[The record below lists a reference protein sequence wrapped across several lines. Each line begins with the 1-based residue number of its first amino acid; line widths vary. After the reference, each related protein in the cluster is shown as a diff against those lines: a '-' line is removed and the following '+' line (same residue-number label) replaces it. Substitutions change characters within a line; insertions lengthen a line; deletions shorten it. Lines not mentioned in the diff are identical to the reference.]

1 MDLYTLTDQ
10 FLANEP
16 IDDFISAIWTERYS
30 VKGEVQLK
38 VEASPEMLNRL
49 ADGTFLA
56 LRGSKEV
63 MQIET
68 QSIEEGLAT
77 IAGYTLDGFLDQR
90 MAWYANPFYG
100 TGDPGANPSKILDYT
115 ASQIPGQFIANAVN
129 AMCIAHGDFSGA
141 FASINLNWPLEVI
154 PHLSLGAVDA
164 TGPVTRLTLPIGP
177 LYTGLAKIAEDEGLG
192 MSLYL
197 ASADPVAG
205 YSLKF
210 TTYRGLDHTT
220 DGNAPLVRLVP
231 DLDSI
236 QNLKELRSTAHY
248 KNVVYVLY
256 GQTVYKYWEDMTGP
270 EPEGFARRVMV
281 TDAVGSPVGHKET
294 YKTYGGDFMYGAGY
308 QQEVTRTVVSPAEVA
323 AFLEQNAKD
332 ALANNNYIR
341 AIDGETSPNSDYQ
354 YGVHYGLGDVIELQG
369 LTGSIAKSRITEYI
383 RSQDANGEKQ
393 YPTISVLNKD

>member
-16 IDDFISAIWTERYS
+16 IDEFVSAIWTERYS

-38 VEASPEMLNRL
+38 VEASSEMLNKL

-77 IAGYTLDGFLDQR
+77 IAGHTLDGFLENR
-90 MAWYANPFYG
+90 MAWYANPFYDG
-100 TGDPGANPSKILDYT
+100 TDQNPSKILDYT
-115 ASQIPGQFIANAVN
+115 ADKVPGQFLADAVTH
-129 AMCIAHGDFSGA
+129 MCIAPITFGGTLSTA
-141 FASINLNWPLEVI
+141 NLNWPFEII
-154 PHLSLGAVDA
+154 PNLSLGAVDVS
-164 TGPVTRLTLPIGP
+164 GVVKRITLPIGP
-177 LYTGLAKIAEDEGLG
+177 LYTGLAKIAEDEGVG

-197 ASADPVAG
+197 ESADPIEG

-210 TTYRGLDHTT
+210 TTYRGLDHSMG
-220 DGNAPLVRLVP
+220 GNAPLVRLVP
-231 DLDSI
+231 ELDSI
-236 QNLKELRSTAHY
+236 QNLKELRSTAYY
-248 KNVVYVLY
+248 KNVVYVFY
-256 GQTVYKYWEDMTGP
+256 GQTIYKYWEDMTEP

-281 TDAVGSPVGHKET
+281 TDAVGEPVGHKET
-294 YKTYGGDFMYGAGY
+294 YKDIRTRYLGY
-308 QQEVTRTVVSPAEVA
+308 DRTSTIIVVSPAEQA
-323 AFLEQNAKD
+323 AFLEQHARD

-341 AIDGETSPNSDYQ
+341 AIDGETSPNSEYQ
-354 YGVHYGLGDVIELQG
+354 YGMHYGLGDIIELEG
-369 LTGSIAKSRITEYI
+369 LTGTISKARVTEYI
-383 RSQDANGEKQ
+383 QSQDVNGEKQ

>member
-38 VEASPEMLNRL
+38 VEASPEMLTRL

-68 QSIEEGLAT
+68 QSIENGLAT

-90 MAWYANPFYG
+90 MAWYINPYYA
-100 TGDPGANPSKILDYT
+100 TGDSGDNPSKVLDLT
-115 ASQIPGQFIANAVN
+115 RVITSGQFLADAVSQ
-129 AMCIAHGDFSGA
+129 MCISPSTYSATYAPVS
-141 FASINLNWPLEVI
+141 LNWPLEVI
-154 PHLSLGAVDA
+154 PNLSLGAVDA
-164 TGPVTRLTLPIGP
+164 TGPAKRLTLPIGP
-177 LYTGLAKIAEDEGLG
+177 LYTGLVKIAEDEGIG

-197 ASADPVAG
+197 ESADPVAG

-210 TTYRGLDHTT
+210 TTYRGLDHTQG
-220 DGNAPLVRLVP
+220 GNAPLVRLVP
-231 DLDSI
+231 ELDSI
-236 QNLKELRSTAHY
+236 NNLKELRSTAHY

-256 GQTVYKYWEDMTGP
+256 GNTLYRYWENMDEA

-294 YKTYGGDFMYGAGY
+294 YKQYSYQYGSASF
-308 QQEVTRTVVSPAEVA
+308 ENVTRTVVSPAEQA
-323 AFLEQNAKD
+323 AFLEQNARD

-341 AIDGETSPNSDYQ
+341 SIDGETSPNSDYQ
-354 YGVHYGLGDVIELQG
+354 FGLHYGLGDVIEIQG
-369 LTGSIAKSRITEYI
+369 LTGVIAKSRVTEYI
-383 RSQDANGEKQ
+383 RSQDVNGEKE
-393 YPTISVLNKD
+393 YPTISVLDKE

>member
-1 MDLYTLTDQ
+1 
-10 FLANEP
+10 
-16 IDDFISAIWTERYS
+16 
-30 VKGEVQLK
+30 
-38 VEASPEMLNRL
+38 
-49 ADGTFLA
+49 

-63 MQIET
+63 MQLET

-90 MAWYANPFYG
+90 MAWYTNPYYG
-100 TGDPGANPSKILDYT
+100 TGTAGENPSKILDYT
-115 ASQIPGQFIANAVN
+115 ATQLPGQFLANSVSL
-129 AMCIAHGDFSGA
+129 MCISPSVFSSTY
-141 FASINLNWPLEVI
+141 ASVSLNWPLEVI
-154 PHLSLGAVDA
+154 PHLSLGAVDI
-164 TGPVTRLTLPIGP
+164 TGPAKRLTLPIGP

-197 ASADPVAG
+197 ESAHPVEG

-210 TTYRGLDHTT
+210 TTYRGLDHTK

-231 DLDSI
+231 ELDSI

-256 GQTVYKYWEDMTGP
+256 AGTLYRYWEDMSGP
-270 EPEGFARRVMV
+270 EPEGFSRRVMV

-294 YKTYGGDFMYGAGY
+294 YKTYGGGYLYGTGY
-308 QQEVTRTVVSPAEVA
+308 QEEVTRTVVSAAEQA
-323 AFLEQNAKD
+323 AFLEQNARD

-341 AIDGETSPNSDYQ
+341 AIDGETSPNSEYQ

-369 LTGSIAKSRITEYI
+369 LTGTIAKSRVTEYI
-383 RSQDANGEKQ
+383 RSQDANGERQ